1 MGEADFG
8 GIFVIITTLEF
19 GQNALLDWPVVV
31 VEAGGKSAPVA
42 FELIRLSIWADAKED
57 PKANTE
63 ASATVATFMLLP
75 RS

>member
-19 GQNALLDWPVVV
+19 GQNALLEWLA
-31 VEAGGKSAPVA
+31 VEELGGKSAPVA
-42 FELIRLSIWADAKED
+42 FELIRLSICADAREE
-57 PKANTE
+57 PKANAE